1 MQTLRSILRA
11 CGPVTALLAC
21 AMAGAAE
28 PPRQD
33 GPRDFPGIKAL
44 MTSGDFERAGLDKLT
59 SAEIQALDD
68 WLVRYTAGEA
78 YVVQTT
84 SSEVQSA
91 VSEYRIEASILPP
104 FSGWEGATVFRLDNG
119 QVWRQRIG
127 GRYRHSGDDTRV
139 VITRNALGF
148 YVLKLQSTGR
158 AIGVEPVKR

>member
-1 MQTLRSILRA
+1 MQTLHSVASA
-11 CGPVTALLAC
+11 CGLVSVLLAC
-21 AMAGAAE
+21 AIAGAAE
-28 PPRQD
+28 PPRKD
-33 GPRDFPGIKAL
+33 GARDFPGIEKL
-44 MTSGDFERAGLDKLT
+44 LTPGDFERTGLVRLT
-59 SAEIQALDD
+59 PAEIQALDD